1 MQFSYNPGR
10 HALDEKVSGM
20 LLAFVRGMMMKKCI
34 LILDDEPSITF
45 SLSRCLQSEHV
56 SVISCN
62 DSAAARVAISDHGVD
77 AVIADVRLSAIN
89 KRESIDFIQFVRSR
103 YSDMPVIMMSGTEDL
118 KTEALEEG
126 ANYFFQ
132 KPLDVD
138 ELMDLLHDLG
148 LEVGAG
154 NV

>member
-1 MQFSYNPGR
+1 
-10 HALDEKVSGM
+10 
-20 LLAFVRGMMMKKCI
+20 MKKCI

-45 SLSRCLQSEHV
+45 SLSRCLQSDAV

-62 DSAAARVAISDHGVD
+62 DPVSARMAISDHGVD
-77 AVIADVRLSAIN
+77 AVIADVRLSGTN
-89 KRESIDFIQFVRSR
+89 GRESIDFIQFVRSR
-103 YSDMPVIMMSGTEDL
+103 YSDLPVIMMSGTEDL
-118 KTEALEEG
+118 KTEVMEEG
-126 ANYFFQ
+126 ADYFFQ

-138 ELMDLLHDLG
+138 ELMNLLHDLG